1 MKRSN
6 PFYKQTDS
14 LFENTVKCV
23 PIDQRIKKY
32 KSGIDEVKSH
42 FCFGCPT
49 LVRPDLYLYGD
60 LKRADDLLKQHHGYT
75 HDFYKDCVRNLE
87 RHQWCMSDAAA
98 NAAASM
104 LISLGL
110 PGKQDPSF
118 DILYEEI
125 AGLIGGINGVGR
137 CAIYDAALRIGHT
150 IGLEP
155 DKYVYIHDGLRKCA
169 GKILGRDIHR
179 GQVRI
184 PRKEFDSA
192 CLGFKKMPSMEI
204 EDFICTY
211 KNVI

>member
-1 MKRSN
+1 
-6 PFYKQTDS
+6 
-14 LFENTVKCV
+14 
-23 PIDQRIKKY
+23 
-32 KSGIDEVKSH
+32 
-42 FCFGCPT
+42 
-49 LVRPDLYLYGD
+49 
-60 LKRADDLLKQHHGYT
+60 
-75 HDFYKDCVRNLE
+75 
-87 RHQWCMSDAAA
+87 MSDAAA

-137 CAIYDAALRIGHT
+137 CAIYDAAFRIGHT

-169 GKILGRDIHR
+169 GKILSRTIPQ
-179 GQVRI
+179 GQFRI
-184 PRKEFDSA
+184 PRNEFDNA
-192 CLGFKKMPSMEI
+192 YLGFKKMPSVEI

-211 KNVI
+211 KDVI